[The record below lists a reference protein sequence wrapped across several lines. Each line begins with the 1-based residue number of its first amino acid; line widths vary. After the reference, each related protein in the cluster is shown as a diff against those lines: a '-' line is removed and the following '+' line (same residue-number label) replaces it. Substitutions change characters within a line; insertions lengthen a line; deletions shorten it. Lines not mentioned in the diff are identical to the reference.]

1 MQFDLMFMGSIGLYF
16 EEFLKNIFWISLNVK
31 KVVRFFWPIYG
42 LIFSDMIFKI
52 IFFQKIPIKISS
64 IKNNVK
70 NNIFLI
76 FFQNKIR

>member
-1 MQFDLMFMGSIGLYF
+1 MQFNPMFMGSIGLYF
-16 EEFLKNIFWISLNVK
+16 EDFLKNIYWFSLNVK

-42 LIFSDMIFKI
+42 LIFSDMNFKRI
-52 IFFQKIPIKISS
+52 YFQKILIKISS
-64 IKNNVK
+64 LKNYVK